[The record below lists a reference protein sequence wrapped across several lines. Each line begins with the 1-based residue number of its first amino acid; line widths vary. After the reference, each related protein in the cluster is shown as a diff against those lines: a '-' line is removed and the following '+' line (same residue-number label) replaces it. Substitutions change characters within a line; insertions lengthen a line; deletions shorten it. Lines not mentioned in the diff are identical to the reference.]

1 MSLSKVFRVVAL
13 ALAAALVPATALAGT
28 PVAAGNARAVQVQQ
42 PARLVKGKTV
52 KAGKAKMTKIK
63 AGAVKPKLVRV
74 RRASR

>member
-28 PVAAGNARAVQVQQ
+28 PVAARNTPAVQAQQ
-42 PARLVKGKTV
+42 PARLVKGKSLKV
-52 KAGKAKMTKIK
+52 NKAKMTKIK
-63 AGAVKPKLVRV
+63 AGAAKPKLVKI